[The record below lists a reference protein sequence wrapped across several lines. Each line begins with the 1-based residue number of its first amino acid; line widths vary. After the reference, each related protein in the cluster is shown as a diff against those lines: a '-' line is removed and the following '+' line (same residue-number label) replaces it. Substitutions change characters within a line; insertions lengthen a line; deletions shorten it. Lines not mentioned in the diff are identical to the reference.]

1 MKKLLF
7 LLPIAL
13 IPSLTVTSCSFLF
26 KQPKNTHTK
35 HKKDPNHRD
44 NSKKDEVV
52 EEVATTFTYNDITY
66 NLTQEDTIDP
76 NNVYYADEVFA
87 NNAQQFKSYIPD
99 YKKYFYVYY
108 DDTFKSD
115 KPNLADDFF
124 VFPTLAR
131 LSQFIRSLEHYN
143 INNPANSSFILKDK
157 KSNEQITTQEHF
169 NLVTQTLDILKSQEY
184 LIKTLNDEE
193 VNDKQRLKLKVSDQ
207 KQPTI
212 QEVKD
217 FMKYSS
223 KEQENKEW
231 AKIEV
236 TDNGNGLTTES
247 IAEIPFEESE
257 VKLEIHGEIKKAP
270 TGLWKYSRIFDF
282 TGNFK
287 NEYFLQREFFEKSSK
302 FDRSK
307 DHLHSDIFD
316 YAYRNKIKVYAM
328 QKDLW
333 NMLIAYLEFQKTIT
347 NPTGVQDENLSL
359 KDNFEKDEILKTLGI
374 FEDKLLEYMK
384 LSQLLGWAVD
394 PQEEKE
400 FNFQLFPGSSN
411 YEDYQTDYRQAYL
424 WAYNQYHEIV
434 QPLKMNFYTLD
445 TPKKEFDKAF
455 DNPELAKY
463 YDLIWANLKLVNNV
477 EKPHLLNKDEAKTKF
492 DKIIAYYSKTF
503 NWKYKKD

>member
-7 LLPIAL
+7 SILITL
-13 IPSLTVTSCSFLF
+13 IPTLTLTSCFAPF
-26 KQPKNTHTK
+26 KPSNN
-35 HKKDPNHRD
+35 PINND
-44 NSKKDEVV
+44 NKKDEDIKP
-52 EEVATTFTYNDITY
+52 ATTFTYNNITY
-66 NLTQEDTIDP
+66 NLIQEDTIDP
-76 NNVYYADEVFA
+76 NNIYYASEVFE
-87 NNAQQFKSYIPD
+87 NDAQQFKSYIPD
-99 YKKYFYVYY
+99 YKKYFYGYY
-108 DDTFKSD
+108 GNPPKKYWPDLTA
-115 KPNLADDFF
+115 NFF
-124 VFPTLAR
+124 NYPTLAK
-131 LSQFIRSLEHYN
+131 LSQFIRNLEHYN
-143 INNPANSSFILKDK
+143 VINSDKSSFMLKDK
-157 KSNEQITTQEHF
+157 KSDERISAQEYNQLVTKILEILKNQKYLITT
-169 NLVTQTLDILKSQEY
+169 I
-184 LIKTLNDEE
+184 NDEE
-193 VNDKQRLKLKVSDQ
+193 IRDRETPTTKVSDRK
-207 KQPTI
+207 KQTLENI
-212 QEVKD
+212 RRS
-217 FMKYSS
+217 MKFVDE
-223 KEQENKEW
+223 EQEKIEW
-231 AKIEV
+231 AKI
-236 TDNGNGLTTES
+236 TYKTELSGFITKS
-247 IAEIPFEESE
+247 IAEIPFEDSKATA
-257 VKLEIHGEIKKAP
+257 VIHNVTKKIP

-411 YEDYQTDYRQAYL
+411 YEDYKTDYRQAYL

-445 TPKKEFDKAF
+445 TPKEKFDKAF

-477 EKPHLLNKDEAKTKF
+477 EKPHLLDTNEAKTKF

-503 NWKYKKD
+503 NWKYKN

>member
-7 LLPIAL
+7 SLLITL
-13 IPSLTVTSCSFLF
+13 IPTLTLTSCFAPS
-26 KQPKNTHTK
+26 KPSNN
-35 HKKDPNHRD
+35 PINND
-44 NSKKDEVV
+44 NKKDEDIKP
-52 EEVATTFTYNDITY
+52 ATTFTYNNITY
-66 NLTQEDTIDP
+66 NLIQEDTIDP
-76 NNVYYADEVFA
+76 NNIYYASEVFE
-87 NNAQQFKSYIPD
+87 NDAQQFKSYIPD
-99 YKKYFYVYY
+99 YKKYFYGYY
-108 DDTFKSD
+108 GNPPKKYWPDLT
-115 KPNLADDFF
+115 ADFF
-124 VFPTLAR
+124 NYPTLAK
-131 LSQFIRSLEHYN
+131 LSQFIRNLEHYN
-143 INNPANSSFILKDK
+143 VINSDKSSFMLKDK
-157 KSNEQITTQEHF
+157 KSDERISAQEYNQLVTKILEILKNQKYLITT
-169 NLVTQTLDILKSQEY
+169 I
-184 LIKTLNDEE
+184 NDEE
-193 VNDKQRLKLKVSDQ
+193 IRDRETPTTKVSDRK
-207 KQPTI
+207 KQTLENI
-212 QEVKD
+212 RRS
-217 FMKYSS
+217 MKFVDE
-223 KEQENKEW
+223 EQEKIER
-231 AKIEV
+231 AKI
-236 TDNGNGLTTES
+236 TYKTELSGFITKS
-247 IAEIPFEESE
+247 IAEIPFEDSKATA
-257 VKLEIHGEIKKAP
+257 VIHNVTKKIP

-359 KDNFEKDEILKTLGI
+359 KNNFEKDEILKTLGI

-434 QPLKMNFYTLD
+434 QPLKMNLPTLGS
-445 TPKKEFDKAF
+445 PKEKFDKAF

-477 EKPHLLNKDEAKTKF
+477 EKPHLLDTNEAKTKF

-503 NWKYKKD
+503 NWKYKN